1 MGSFAGAPNMITG
14 KTEPID
20 DMQYDDW
27 LMWAVIQY
35 GIDSPHD
42 DIKANYSKI
51 RAAISIGH
59 LLAEEVMEHS
69 GMTHR
74 YAFTKKAQRYLD
86 MINKEGTSDVLS

>member
-20 DMQYDDW
+20 DMNYDDW

-35 GIDSPHD
+35 GINNPLNE
-42 DIKANYSKI
+42 IKAPLSKI
-51 RAAISIGH
+51 RAAVSIGH
-59 LLAEEVMEHS
+59 LLAEELVEPS
-69 GMTHR
+69 GFTQR

-86 MINKEGTSDVLS
+86 MINKEGTSDVL